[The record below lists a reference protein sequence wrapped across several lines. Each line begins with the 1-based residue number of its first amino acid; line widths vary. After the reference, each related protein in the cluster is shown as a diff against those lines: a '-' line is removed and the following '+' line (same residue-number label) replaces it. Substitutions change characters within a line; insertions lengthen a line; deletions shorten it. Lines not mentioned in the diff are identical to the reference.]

1 MVNYLQS
8 KDLRKTNAVIDL
20 VRKNQEIFLQVTRII
35 GLPKS
40 KETLENYAII
50 LQYLALSK
58 KHEKNSGQYF
68 RLIEVMGQWANLY
81 NMIEDNRAQYSAKE
95 YNLPPEYLKE
105 IPGIDIY
112 VKHEDMINIFSNKS

>member
-81 NMIEDNRAQYSAKE
+81 NMIEDNRAQYPAKE
-95 YNLPPEYLKE
+95 YNLSPEYLKE

>member
-1 MVNYLQS
+1 
-8 KDLRKTNAVIDL
+8 
-20 VRKNQEIFLQVTRII
+20 
-35 GLPKS
+35 
-40 KETLENYAII
+40 
-50 LQYLALSK
+50 LSK

-81 NMIEDNRAQYSAKE
+81 NMIEDNRAQYPAKE
-95 YNLPPEYLKE
+95 YNLSPEYLKE